1 MITFVFRKFSHG
13 FTGHE
18 VQTMGYYF
26 HYFMRED
33 TEHPMVITIFSGTL
47 CCFLQNSSNVDFFS
61 APNYCDMYGND
72 AAVLRITQE
81 AYEVIQ
87 AEQVDH
93 PFYLPDFCDAINYT
107 LPFVFEE
114 RKDFSCFTC
123 LILPLMLIAS
133 ERSLF
138 PSSSPF
144 E

>member
-1 MITFVFRKFSHG
+1 MNL
-13 FTGHE
+13 GHE

-33 TEHPMVITIFSGTL
+33 TEHPMVITIFSGAMAISI
-47 CCFLQNSSNVDFFS
+47 FLSKITIPL

-114 RKDFSCFTC
+114 C
-123 LILPLMLIAS
+123 
-133 ERSLF
+133 EYF
-138 PSSSPF
+138 PS
-144 E
+144 